1 MYQVTSRGPARIR
14 CGSHRG
20 RRVSLPSGSRGT
32 YTSSGTD
39 AATLVTIFVETK
51 IAVSTCT
58 CSRPSAAAYVA
69 LLTTVEEL
77 LQRRR
82 ARMPWPLGLGRTTLK
97 ARSRHAC
104 RFSTRTLV
112 MPSSGGPVH
121 PACRSVLLR
130 RAITIGRKRRRHL
143 LVLPDL
149 WVGDSWERVRKTVQ
163 TSLLPMRCPRTRV
176 ASISLNVKIFR
187 PATPLGLLPQTSPG
201 YRPGP
206 RRGSLHAAAHIGNFL
221 GNFRALRAQANF
233 ETDLEKSLAGPN
245 RFVYSLFQDKEA
257 PCSGQPVS

>member
-112 MPSSGGPVH
+112 MPSSGGPVNPAEMVGAGAASGGSAGSTTMLCESISIRVIAAREPSPARQRRH
-121 PACRSVLLR
+121 ARGCRCPCSQRGGEARACRQRWR
-130 RAITIGRKRRRHL
+130 R
-143 LVLPDL
+143 
-149 WVGDSWERVRKTVQ
+149 
-163 TSLLPMRCPRTRV
+163 
-176 ASISLNVKIFR
+176 
-187 PATPLGLLPQTSPG
+187 
-201 YRPGP
+201 
-206 RRGSLHAAAHIGNFL
+206 
-221 GNFRALRAQANF
+221 
-233 ETDLEKSLAGPN
+233 
-245 RFVYSLFQDKEA
+245 
-257 PCSGQPVS
+257 